1 MAKKKEDKKPV
12 GRPLIT
18 LEDLGDRWKERMFNL
33 AKEGASI
40 IELAVMLDI
49 ARSTF
54 YELSERDKEFSNTVK
69 KCKELCEVW
78 WVKKGRISLENKDFS
93 YTGWYMNMKN
103 RFNWKDKQDITS
115 NDQEIKQITGIN
127 IK

>member
-1 MAKKKEDKKPV
+1 MAKNKEDKKPV

-18 LEDLGDRWKERMFNL
+18 LEDLGDRWEERMYNL

-54 YELSERDKEFSNTVK
+54 YELSERDKQFSNTVK